1 MCPLLYVCVCIS
13 KLPLCVCVCAVS
25 FYAMPRLNALLISYK
40 TQEPLR
46 LLPKI
51 KATQANSR
59 VRLRTVSFALSR
71 SLSVVHSVCVR
82 VCGNN
87 NKMTIKFAARLSH
100 AAYAYCAY
108 VFLALQ
114 EHNETSLVPTRCAY
128 TQSTQTNHIQNIFN

>member
-1 MCPLLYVCVCIS
+1 MRVCVFVNYH
-13 KLPLCVCVCAVS
+13 CVCVCAVS
-25 FYAMPRLNALLISYK
+25 FYAMLRLNALLISYK

-59 VRLRTVSFALSR
+59 VRLRTVSLSP
-71 SLSVVHSVCVR
+71 SLSPSLLFILCVR

-100 AAYAYCAY
+100 AAYA
-108 VFLALQ
+108 
-114 EHNETSLVPTRCAY
+114 
-128 TQSTQTNHIQNIFN
+128 